1 MTGREIKA
9 LAELHTEDL
18 PIEDDQALAFIN
30 ECLFMDLGKDAGVI
44 SSEEIT
50 VSGDS
55 WTTMQTSFLD
65 IIEIEKNGDTYY
77 GRKYGESRNGL
88 FDIKS
93 KNIRFPEAG
102 TYTIWG
108 HVTPTPLTDLREEP
122 EVHELLHYPIA
133 IYVAARAIFWDDEEN
148 PSFELKMRDYYMYKQ
163 NVLNQLADMEPTTKK
178 SRKVRIPPFV

>member
-1 MTGREIKA
+1 MTGEEIKA

-77 GRKYGESRNGL
+77 GRKYGESRDGL

-93 KNIRFPEAG
+93 KISDSRGGNLYNLG
-102 TYTIWG
+102 THYT
-108 HVTPTPLTDLREEP
+108 HTLTDLGK
-122 EVHELLHYPIA
+122 
-133 IYVAARAIFWDDEEN
+133 N
-148 PSFELKMRDYYMYKQ
+148 LKSTNFCTIQSLFMWRQGRYSGTMRKIPR
-163 NVLNQLADMEPTTKK
+163 LN
-178 SRKVRIPPFV
+178 